1 MMLKLAFRT
10 FLENY
15 FSRRRSLKRT
25 IRRRPGFR
33 KTLAS
38 TQYLEDRTLL
48 SAVTWTGL
56 GGDSNWSN
64 GSNWDTANAPGA
76 NDTVTIGAGASVNL
90 DTNVDVQDLIINGTL
105 VGGIFDI
112 QVSEDLSVGAVGV
125 FSSSGEIT
133 LDGNQHAN
141 IAIDASATVSIQD
154 LTIHKG
160 NYSTVNIG
168 EDFQVNGDLT
178 LENLGAISGPG
189 KILVNQNVTTYDT
202 SVSGNGTIVMNGVG
216 TLAAGVNAGD
226 ISNLEITGD
235 VTIDGTHTISVTG
248 DWTQTSGSVNTAGST
263 VQFERNANVN
273 AVSHFDHVNLQMGN
287 YDVLTATSLF
297 VDGTLSLNNLGSIS
311 GTVNAAGD
319 VTTNDASVSG
329 SGTILMTGN
338 GVTLSAGVDF
348 GDLPNVEITG
358 NVTIDPTHVLSVT
371 GDWTQTTGSVNTAGS
386 TVQFERNATVN
397 AKSVFDNVNLKMGNY
412 DALTVVDLD
421 VNGNLALEN
430 LGSIVGADL
439 TVAGDVITSDNSI
452 SGNSSIIMDG
462 GSNAILRATVAG
474 AEVPDLIIKKGSYA
488 TVAVEG
494 DVQVD
499 GDLTLI
505 SLRGIDGPG
514 RILVNQNVTT
524 SDTSVGGNGTIVM
537 NGTGTLSATQDGA
550 DVPSIVIDTAGAV
563 TIDPA
568 YIVAV
573 SGDWTEVS
581 GTVHTAGSTVQFEG
595 PTTVNAATAFDNVNV
610 RMGSYDTLHA
620 VDLDVD
626 GNLYL
631 ISLRGIDGTVT
642 VGGDV
647 TTRDTSVNG
656 GTIVMDGTGSLAA
669 EFDGAD
675 VPNLVINSNGV
686 ITIDPA
692 HVVAVT
698 GDWTQVHG
706 SVVTTGSTVQF
717 EGPTTVDAASA
728 FNDVI
733 VRMGSYDTLS
743 VIDMDVNGD
752 LTLKSLRDINGAD
765 ITVAGDVITSDTS
778 VTGDSTIVMD
788 GYDATL
794 QATVNGADLPNLE
807 IKKWSA
813 EVVTVLGDVQV
824 NGDLSLTSM
833 KDLNGPGRILV
844 KGDLNLQDTQIGG
857 SGTIVMNG
865 TGSVRALVDYA
876 DLPTLVIDTNHTVT
890 LDPDHIISVTGNWD
904 LVSGNVVTTGST
916 VQFQGNTNVDSSI
929 AFENV
934 IISMGSADTLN
945 SNDLYVNGDL
955 TINSLKAING
965 NIYVS
970 GNVTTGDT
978 SVGGSG
984 TIVMTGTGTI
994 AATVDGADLPS
1005 LEINSAGTVTID
1017 AGHVLSVT
1025 GNWTEIAG
1033 TVMTTGS
1040 TVQFQGNT
1048 TVDAASAFNNV
1059 ILSMGSADTLFLSQD
1074 MDINGDLT
1082 INSLSQVQGAR
1093 FLLAGNLDVNDAG
1106 VYGSPKFVMDGTGT
1120 IQTVEAVGP
1129 SSLGSASF
1137 EILDSKTGDD
1147 AQLLSD
1153 VDALDVV
1160 FSGGAS
1166 LDQNGFLLNGV

>member
-1 MMLKLAFRT
+1 MDG
-10 FLENY
+10 
-15 FSRRRSLKRT
+15 
-25 IRRRPGFR
+25 I
-33 KTLAS
+33 
-38 TQYLEDRTLL
+38 
-48 SAVTWTGL
+48 
-56 GGDSNWSN
+56 
-64 GSNWDTANAPGA
+64 
-76 NDTVTIGAGASVNL
+76 
-90 DTNVDVQDLIINGTL
+90 GTL
-105 VGGIFDI
+105 S
-112 QVSEDLSVGAVGV
+112 SE
-125 FSSSGEIT
+125 
-133 LDGNQHAN
+133 
-141 IAIDASATVSIQD
+141 
-154 LTIHKG
+154 
-160 NYSTVNIG
+160 
-168 EDFQVNGDLT
+168 
-178 LENLGAISGPG
+178 
-189 KILVNQNVTTYDT
+189 
-202 SVSGNGTIVMNGVG
+202 
-216 TLAAGVNAGD
+216 VNAGD
-226 ISNLEITGD
+226 VPSIEITGD
-235 VTIDGTHTISVTG
+235 VTIASGNTIAVTG
-248 DWTQTSGSVNTAGST
+248 DWTQTSG
-263 VQFERNANVN
+263 
-273 AVSHFDHVNLQMGN
+273 
-287 YDVLTATSLF
+287 
-297 VDGTLSLNNLGSIS
+297 
-311 GTVNAAGD
+311 
-319 VTTNDASVSG
+319 
-329 SGTILMTGN
+329 
-338 GVTLSAGVDF
+338 
-348 GDLPNVEITG
+348 
-358 NVTIDPTHVLSVT
+358 
-371 GDWTQTTGSVNTAGS
+371 
-386 TVQFERNATVN
+386 
-397 AKSVFDNVNLKMGNY
+397 
-412 DALTVVDLD
+412 
-421 VNGNLALEN
+421 
-430 LGSIVGADL
+430 
-439 TVAGDVITSDNSI
+439 
-452 SGNSSIIMDG
+452 
-462 GSNAILRATVAG
+462 
-474 AEVPDLIIKKGSYA
+474 
-488 TVAVEG
+488 
-494 DVQVD
+494 
-499 GDLTLI
+499 
-505 SLRGIDGPG
+505 
-514 RILVNQNVTT
+514 
-524 SDTSVGGNGTIVM
+524 
-537 NGTGTLSATQDGA
+537 
-550 DVPSIVIDTAGAV
+550 
-563 TIDPA
+563 
-568 YIVAV
+568 
-573 SGDWTEVS
+573 
-581 GTVHTAGSTVQFEG
+581 TVHSAGSTVQFEG